1 MEEKDRQAAGT
12 PGEPTQHDDA
22 ENGVRT
28 RAGQIVQELARV
40 TKPLPPAVDHR
51 VSNQVATAALRDR
64 IASLITALGDTTH
77 PLHQRAIED
86 LVTIGPAAVPQ
97 LCEALNPQRPW
108 LTTYRAAEALGRIG
122 DGRAAGPLLD
132 ALRSPNNN
140 VRWSAI
146 RALAT
151 VGDARALLELRRVAR
166 TDQGKTSWGESV
178 GGVAQSVL
186 DQMQGRNV
194 LLRGADLIKTAVAC
208 VAMLVALILAWTF
221 VTALRD
227 ELRTIGQAE
236 VNVERAPIVRTAL
249 PTIPQPTAA
258 LPANLA
264 AQPTIQIS
272 PTAPLQ
278 PNAPSVAPDAITA
291 TVIAGGN
298 VRALPTRA
306 ANNVIGGVSEGDEV
320 IVLATTND
328 QQWYRI
334 ALGARHAAGSRI
346 NTPTQT
352 GWVARSLLS
361 PISGQVPVENTL
373 PTPLPTAP
381 AAPTPEPPLAPPTLT
396 PSP

>member
-1 MEEKDRQAAGT
+1 MEQKDSQAAS
-12 PGEPTQHDDA
+12 PPDDDA
-22 ENGVRT
+22 QPDEAKNGVRT

-40 TKPLPPAVDHR
+40 TRPMPLAVDHR
-51 VSNQVATAALRDR
+51 TSSQVATAALRDR
-64 IASLITALGDTTH
+64 IASLIAALGDTTH

-122 DGRAAGPLLD
+122 DGRASSPLIE
-132 ALRSPNNN
+132 ALRHPNNN

-151 VGDARALLELRRVAR
+151 VGDARALFELRRVAR

-186 DQMQGRNV
+186 EQMQGQNV
-194 LLRGADLIKTAVAC
+194 LWRGADLIKTAVAC

-227 ELRTIGQAE
+227 ELRMIGRAE
-236 VNVERAPIVRTAL
+236 ISVERVPIVRTAL
-249 PTIPQPTAA
+249 PTIPQPTSV
-258 LPANLA
+258 LPANIVP
-264 AQPTIQIS
+264 Q

-278 PNAPSVAPDAITA
+278 PNAPSIAPDTIIA
-291 TVIAGGN
+291 TIIASGN

-306 ANNVIGGVSEGDEV
+306 ANNVIGSVNEGDEV
-320 IVLATTND
+320 IILATTAD

-334 ALGARHAAGSRI
+334 ALGARRATGSRI
-346 NTPTQT
+346 DNPVQN

-361 PISGQVPVENTL
+361 PITGQVPVENTL

-381 AAPTPEPPLAPPTLT
+381 AAPAAPTPEPPLAPPTLT